1 MAKSLQEQFEELKR
15 KVEAIEAGRKGVDK
29 YRRNLAKAAAEYEEE
44 YQKLVD
50 GGLAVSVLEGEGI
63 KPVARV
69 LYEMYRDYRSDDKT
83 SNEGEEETAPVRQ
96 DTAEE
101 DAIMTPA
108 ERQPH
113 AEGVGAGPGMV
124 PETNWNQQ

>member
-1 MAKSLQEQFEELKR
+1 M
-15 KVEAIEAGRKGVDK
+15 
-29 YRRNLAKAAAEYEEE
+29 
-44 YQKLVD
+44 
-50 GGLAVSVLEGEGI
+50 SVLEGEGI
-63 KPVARV
+63 RPVARV

-108 ERQPH
+108 EQQPH
-113 AEGVGAGPGMV
+113 AEGVGAGPEMV